1 MGQYTLAQ
9 PVVSKDYEY
18 SLDQCDVNDKASLM
32 TFREKRRAWLVWLET
47 DEHHAIWDVLSTM
60 VWRDV
65 SFRCIAELANSNP
78 DSGLHNSLLTES
90 LLTGYFATQVLAI
103 RRLMDD
109 ANRDVISFPRILK
122 DIRRNLQRF
131 TRENVVGFDGLPYDY
146 QGAQQRV
153 MVRQLS
159 QGGGPFWGA
168 QSGPD
173 AHGPAQRA
181 HEQFDRLTG
190 VRPDER
196 RRDDRLPKAVI
207 DKLKGWLKDSQAD
220 EIVIWSHNLLAHA
233 AGPTAPN
240 RSVIAA
246 AGPTADKITNCIK
259 VFVKVAEALTG
270 PILFHSG
277 RGMLVPVPQFN
288 QFEKLENSLMAN
300 DARKMIGAY
309 WDRLADER
317 NGYLKEIE
325 EELTAQKASSTSTS

>member
-153 MVRQLS
+153 MVR
-159 QGGGPFWGA
+159 
-168 QSGPD
+168 
-173 AHGPAQRA
+173 H
-181 HEQFDRLTG
+181 
-190 VRPDER
+190 ER